1 MKDIKLDLMDAA
13 LAFHKLLNDAE
24 HHIRHLEYDDKI
36 NKNCLLQMQEVA
48 KETIRMVKDLTNLVD
63 AQGQKGTWDISP
75 YHTGLFNGLELALS
89 IFEKREPKYR
99 DHPDRVSGFGQKPT
113 KHLDDVL
120 GASEYIVG
128 RGKIFQ
134 DKYSSVSQEV
144 KHECS

>member
-13 LAFHKLLNDAE
+13 FAVHKLLHDAE
-24 HHIRHLEYDDKI
+24 HRIRHLEYDDKT
-36 NKNCLLQMQEVA
+36 NKNCLLQMQEVS
-48 KETIRMVKDLTNLVD
+48 KETVRMVQDLSNLVD

-99 DHPDRVSGFGQKPT
+99 EHPNAVTGQGQKPT

-120 GASEYIVG
+120 GAKEYIME
-128 RGKIFQ
+128 RGEIFH
-134 DKYSSVSQEV
+134 V
-144 KHECS
+144 KTQGDNND